1 MNVAWTKWS
10 SIAEILSAIAIAIA
24 IVITLLYLA
33 VQTNQISQQTELNNA
48 ALLSAAR
55 QESLNAELGLISV
68 R

>member
-10 SIAEILSAIAIAIA
+10 SIAEILSAIAIA